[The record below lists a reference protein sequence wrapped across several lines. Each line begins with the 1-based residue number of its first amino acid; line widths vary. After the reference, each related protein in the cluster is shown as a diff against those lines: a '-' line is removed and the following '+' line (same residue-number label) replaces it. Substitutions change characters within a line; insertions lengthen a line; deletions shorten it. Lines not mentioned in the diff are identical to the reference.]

1 MKTFQAELDL
11 AIAVVKE
18 ALAALANFRPE
29 SADFEFDEHWP
40 REMKASVDR
49 LLEEIILKCL
59 LPRGIAVLSEEA
71 GTLNGIA
78 DDSLR
83 WVVDPL
89 DGTVNFIHSLP
100 SCAVSIALCKG
111 EEPIFGVV
119 GEYPSGK
126 IAWGGKSYGAFLDQK
141 PLRISSVNDKS
152 KAILCTGFPSRFD
165 FSQESIIDFANRV
178 SLFGKVRM
186 LGSASM
192 SLLYVA
198 KGAADAYT
206 EKEIMFWDVAA
217 GLALVQGAG
226 GKTMI
231 NHGRFAHS
239 LEVFASNGLIRG

>member
-1 MKTFQAELDL
+1 M
-11 AIAVVKE
+11 
-18 ALAALANFRPE
+18 
-29 SADFEFDEHWP
+29 
-40 REMKASVDR
+40 
-49 LLEEIILKCL
+49 
-59 LPRGIAVLSEEA
+59 
-71 GTLNGIA
+71 
-78 DDSLR
+78 
-83 WVVDPL
+83 VDPL